1 MINKTGTLF
10 RQRLKYF
17 LLGLASIV
25 LGLLIYLIF
34 RPNTYVSV
42 LVKMFL
48 RIDIPAELS
57 NYNVPF
63 LKYYFADYLW
73 AFAFSCWL
81 RCIPFNVRKRDAVCF
96 LVVGVTGILYEIMQ
110 FFGVVSGTG
119 DIYDCLLYLLA
130 GWTVNILNKKKEF
143 LV

>member
-1 MINKTGTLF
+1 MKNKTGTLLI
-10 RQRLKYF
+10 QKLKYF
-17 LLGLASIV
+17 LLGLVAIV

-42 LVKMFL
+42 SMKMFL
-48 RIDIPAELS
+48 KIDMPVEFS

-81 RCIPFNVRKRDAVCF
+81 RCILFDVRKRDDLCF
-96 LVVGVTGILYEIMQ
+96 FIVGITGILYEFMQ

-130 GWTVNILNKKKEF
+130 GWTVNILN
-143 LV
+143 